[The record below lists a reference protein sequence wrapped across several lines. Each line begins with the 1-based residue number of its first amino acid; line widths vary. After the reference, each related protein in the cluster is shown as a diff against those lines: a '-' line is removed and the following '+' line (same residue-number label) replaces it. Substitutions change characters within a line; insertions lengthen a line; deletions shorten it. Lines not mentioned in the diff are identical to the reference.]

1 VEPRRHDRQ
10 KLDPHRDAEP
20 ELEAIAGE
28 SCTEKNFHGPNAIA
42 FFVAY
47 LLSVRAISTGQLQ
60 RLLAFHPRPINV
72 VVSHDPS
79 LFRD

>member
-1 VEPRRHDRQ
+1 MEPRRYGRQ

-47 LLSVRAISTGQLQ
+47 LLSVRAISTGQLHTL
-60 RLLAFHPRPINV
+60 RRFHLRPINV
-72 VVSHDPS
+72 VVYHDSSP
-79 LFRD
+79 LRD

>member
-1 VEPRRHDRQ
+1 MEPHRYGRQ
-10 KLDPHRDAEP
+10 KLDPHRDVEP
-20 ELEAIAGE
+20 ELKTVTGE
-28 SCTEKNFHGPNAIA
+28 SCTEKNFHGPNDCVLV
-42 FFVAY
+42 VAY

-60 RLLAFHPRPINV
+60 RLLAFYLRPINV